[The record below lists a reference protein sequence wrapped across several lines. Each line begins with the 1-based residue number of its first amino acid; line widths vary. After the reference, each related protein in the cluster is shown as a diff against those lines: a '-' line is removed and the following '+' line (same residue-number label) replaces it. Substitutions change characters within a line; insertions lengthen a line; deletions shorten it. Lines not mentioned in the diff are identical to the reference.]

1 MGVGSEAHLDESLT
15 VFEVPGCV
23 RGSENAASNVAATA
37 HPCAML
43 RAMDFTDTQL
53 HRYSRHIVLP
63 EVGGIGQE
71 RLLRSKV
78 LVVGA
83 GGLGAPLLLYLAA
96 AGVGTIGIVDDDT
109 VDLSNLQR
117 QVIHDE
123 STLGH
128 PKVESAAAR
137 IHALNPDVR
146 VEAHRMRLNRDNA
159 MDLIGRYDLVADGS
173 DNFATR
179 FLLNDACFLAGKTL
193 VSAAIL
199 RFDGQLSTYKAHL
212 GAPHPC
218 YRCLFPEPPPR
229 GTVPSCSE
237 GGVLGALAGFVGSL
251 QATEVLKELLGLGE
265 SLSGSL
271 LMMDTLYA
279 SYQRIAIKRDPDCA
293 LCGDHPTIHD
303 LSAH

>member
-1 MGVGSEAHLDESLT
+1 
-15 VFEVPGCV
+15 
-23 RGSENAASNVAATA
+23 
-37 HPCAML
+37 
-43 RAMDFTDTQL
+43 MDFTDTQL
-53 HRYSRHIVLP
+53 HRYSRHIILP
-63 EVGGIGQE
+63 EVGGTGQE
-71 RLLRSKV
+71 ALLRARV

-96 AGVGTIGIVDDDT
+96 AGVGTIGIVDDDS

-123 STLGH
+123 ASLGR
-128 PKVESAAAR
+128 PKVESAAER

-146 VEAHRMRLNRDNA
+146 VEAHRTRLTRDNA
-159 MDLIGRYDLVADGS
+159 LDLIGRYDVVADGS

-179 FLLNDACFLAGKTL
+179 FLLNDACYLAGKTL

-199 RFDGQLSTYKAHL
+199 RFDGQVSTFKAHL

-229 GTVPSCSE
+229 GLVPSCSE

-251 QATEVLKELLGLGE
+251 QATEVLKEILGIGE

-279 SYQRIAIKRDPDCA
+279 QYQRITVKRDPDCP
-293 LCGDHPTIHD
+293 LCGTNPTIHD
-303 LSAH
+303 LSAHG